1 VKNFFQL
8 AEIADEAARVGID
21 SGDLETVHHGTR
33 LSVWSCPEPCGKP
46 ALNPAPQ
53 SALNLRGSLLNSTL
67 QGVLA
72 LPHSGRQRRSNMAD
86 SDSTLWEHIPCP
98 SCGTEL
104 EDTRELVL
112 QCWFCALVFL
122 ADWQERK
129 SKHSERAS

>member
-67 QGVLA
+67 QGVLVFRTQA
-72 LPHSGRQRRSNMAD
+72 DRGGQTWLTLILPFG
-86 SDSTLWEHIPCP
+86 STSPVP
-98 SCGTEL
+98 AV
-104 EDTRELVL
+104 VL
-112 QCWFCALVFL
+112 N
-122 ADWQERK
+122 
-129 SKHSERAS
+129 